1 MHLHIEKLF
10 STDPASHNRLESF
23 GGQGVRGELTDFE
36 TMALVAVE
44 RKERLLER
52 AKSFKEEK
60 RKDCDTVK
68 MDQLSNPVTEKK
80 AGDPGFDLMAA
91 VATVCT
97 NETLRAHK
105 TD

>member
-1 MHLHIEKLF
+1 VHLYIEKLY

-23 GGQGVRGELTDFE
+23 RGQGVGGELTDFE
-36 TMALVAVE
+36 TMALMAVE

-52 AKSFKEEK
+52 AESFREEK
-60 RKDCDTVK
+60 GKDCDTVK

-97 NETLRAHK
+97 SKTLTAHK